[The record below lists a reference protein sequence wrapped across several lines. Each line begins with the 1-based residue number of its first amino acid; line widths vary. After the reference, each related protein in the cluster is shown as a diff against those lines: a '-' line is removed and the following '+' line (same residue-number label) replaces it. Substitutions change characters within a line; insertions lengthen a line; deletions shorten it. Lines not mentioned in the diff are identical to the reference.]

1 MAQRDYDVII
11 AGARCGGAALAAFL
25 ARGGAR
31 VLLLDRDRQ
40 PSDHVISTHSM
51 NPRGMDVLDALG
63 IGDAV
68 RAGVPRSR
76 VLRMAIPAGAWDLE
90 LPVERAVYCPRRER
104 LDGIIQGAAVA
115 AGAELRDRTRVTA
128 LLEEDGRVCGVRAV
142 DQAGERPFTSSL
154 VVGGDGRHSTIARL
168 VRSEEYLG
176 YDAPRAVFWGYWN
189 APAFWRTDPAYRFD
203 YYFSSLD
210 GVIRVIF
217 QTENDQLMIA
227 AAPPVAEAGP
237 LRADQP
243 AALRRSLEVD
253 PVIARVIQ
261 GNEPDGRIR
270 GTVNER
276 YFFRRG
282 AGPGWALVGDAGHH
296 KEFAIGDGM
305 TEALL
310 QAQSL
315 AVAIGTGTDAALV
328 RWWRARDVEALPLYF
343 MGQDAASLVPP
354 LEILRM
360 LYERM
365 ALLPD
370 VRERLVGVIDRRV
383 SPLDAFPAWR
393 VLGWVASA
401 VLRGRWRLPGEVLA
415 AGRRGMA
422 ARREI
427 RARQRLLDEASAA
440 AAV

>member
-1 MAQRDYDVII
+1 MTRRDYDVVIV
-11 AGARCGGAALAAFL
+11 GARCAGAALAAFL
-25 ARGGAR
+25 ARAGAR
-31 VLLLDRDRQ
+31 VLLLDRDPQ

-68 RAGVPRSR
+68 RAGVPRSCI
-76 VLRMAIPAGAWDLE
+76 LRMAIPAGAWDLE

-104 LDGIIQGAAVA
+104 LDGLIQGAAVS
-115 AGAELRDRTRVTA
+115 AGAALRDRTRVTG
-128 LLEEDGRVCGVRAV
+128 LVEENGRVCGVRAA
-142 DQAGERPFTSSL
+142 DGDGQRTYTAGL
-154 VVGGDGRHSTIARL
+154 VVGSDGRHSTIARL
-168 VRSEEYLG
+168 VRADEYLG

-217 QTENDQLMIA
+217 QTEHDQLMIA
-227 AAPPVAEAGP
+227 AGPPVAEAGP
-237 LRADQP
+237 FRAEP
-243 AALRRSLEVD
+243 LAALRRSLEAD
-253 PVIARVIQ
+253 PVIARIIEN
-261 GNEPDGRIR
+261 NEPDGKIR

-276 YFFRRG
+276 YFFRRA

-315 AVAIGTGTDAALV
+315 AEAIGAGTDAALV

-343 MGQDAASLVPP
+343 MGQDAASLEPP
-354 LEILRM
+354 LEVLQM

-365 ALLPD
+365 AELPD
-370 VRERLVGVIDRRV
+370 VRERLVAVIDRRV
-383 SPLDAFPAWR
+383 SPLEAFPPLR

-401 VLRGRWRLPGEVLA
+401 VLRGRWRLLGEVLA
-415 AGRRGMA
+415 AARRGIA

-427 RARQRLLDEASAA
+427 RARERLLAEAS
-440 AAV
+440 V